1 MKTRIIKSMA
11 MIAMAIVTSTT
22 VSFGQKEEN
31 HHVGEAGMGPH
42 KGTIQEADPYHAEIL
57 VKDGK
62 VMFYLLDGEAKP
74 MKNAGITGTVTL
86 LMANGKSV
94 VEKFTASGD
103 DGFTISNTNAA
114 TFKSCIASFTVKGKT
129 VSAKFKAENAK
140 TASAAGAKIY
150 TCSMHPEVKSDKPGK
165 CSKCGMDLIE
175 KK

>member
-1 MKTRIIKSMA
+1 MKKQIIKSMT
-11 MIAMAIVTSTT
+11 MIAIAIITSTT

-62 VMFYLLDGEAKP
+62 LMFYLLDDDAKP
-74 MKNAGITGTVTL
+74 MSNKGITGSVTL
-86 LMANGKSV
+86 LMADGKSV
-94 VEKFTASGD
+94 VGKFIASGN
-103 DGFTISNTNAA
+103 DGFTIVNANAA

-129 VSAKFKAENAK
+129 VSAKFKEMSTTATATK
-140 TASAAGAKIY
+140 TY
-150 TCSMHPEVKSDKPGK
+150 TCSMHPEVKSDKPGT
-165 CSKCGMDLIE
+165 CSKCGMALIE